1 MFEELTETQGGDE
14 TVGDQ
19 AHPSYPSLSDAPTQA
34 IETQDEQEIVGDQ
47 DAPDQRQG
55 EKSILREMME
65 TALLVIL
72 VFVVTRVL
80 IQNFRIEGISM
91 EPNFH
96 DGQYLIINKFTYY
109 LHPPE
114 RGDVVIFH
122 FPRNPSR
129 DFIKR
134 VIGLP
139 GEKVE
144 VRGERI
150 LVNGEGLEEP
160 YTLHIGQYNW
170 GPLILGE
177 DEYFVLGDNRNSSSD
192 SHSWGPLPEDAIL
205 GKAWI
210 SYWPPEHLGIV
221 PNYSYAATE

>member
-1 MFEELTETQGGDE
+1 LLEESPEIQDGKE
-14 TVGDQ
+14 TVDDQ
-19 AHPSYPSLSDAPTQA
+19 ADLHPLVSDLQMQQTEPWDGQ
-34 IETQDEQEIVGDQ
+34 ETVDDQ
-47 DAPDQRQG
+47 VTEDQRQK

-65 TALLVIL
+65 TALLIIL
-72 VFVVTRVL
+72 VFVVTRIL

-96 DGQYLIINKFTYY
+96 DGQYLITNKFAYY

-114 RGDVVIFH
+114 RGDVVVFH
-122 FPRNPSR
+122 YPNNPSR

-144 VRGERI
+144 VRGEHI
-150 LVNGEGLEEP
+150 LINSEELEEP
-160 YTLHIGQYNW
+160 YTLHTGRYAW
-170 GPLILGE
+170 GPQILAE
-177 DEYFVLGDNRNSSSD
+177 NDYFVLGDNRNSSSD
-192 SHSWGPLPEDAIL
+192 SHSWGPLSRDAIV

-210 SYWPPEHLGIV
+210 SYWPPKYLGIV
-221 PNYSYAATE
+221 PDYSYAATE

>member
-1 MFEELTETQGGDE
+1 MLEESPEIQDGKE
-14 TVGDQ
+14 TVDDQ
-19 AHPSYPSLSDAPTQA
+19 ADLHPLVSDLQMQQTEPWDGQ
-34 IETQDEQEIVGDQ
+34 ETVDDQ
-47 DAPDQRQG
+47 VTEDQRQK

-65 TALLVIL
+65 TTLLIIL
-72 VFVVTRVL
+72 VFVVTRIL

-96 DGQYLIINKFTYY
+96 DGQYLITNKFAYY

-114 RGDVVIFH
+114 RGDVVVFH
-122 FPRNPSR
+122 YPNNPSR

-144 VRGERI
+144 VRGEHI
-150 LVNGEGLEEP
+150 LINSEELEEP
-160 YTLHIGQYNW
+160 YTLHAGRYAW
-170 GPLILGE
+170 GPQILAE
-177 DEYFVLGDNRNSSSD
+177 NDYFVLGDNRNSSSD
-192 SHSWGPLPEDAIL
+192 SHSWGPLSRDAIV

-210 SYWPPEHLGIV
+210 SYWPPKYLGIV
-221 PNYSYAATE
+221 PDYSYAATE